1 MQRTITKSGV
11 EAYVRANWFK
21 IIMIS
26 LIAFVFLR
34 KDLSFSF
41 NLNSPL
47 EGQDQEHVPLKEE
60 VHQNKLETKPK
71 PSAKMTDVA
80 KAGSNN
86 NTTSLFDMIDIPFIG
101 KGKVVKVAEPE
112 IRGIDEAAKQAYI
125 NRFANVA
132 INERKKYG
140 IPSSIILANALL
152 HSFAGQRDMSINGNN
167 HFALPCV
174 VGWKGGS
181 GTYND
186 ACYRHY
192 ENAWTSF
199 RDHSLY
205 VTTGPN
211 QKLPALGKK
220 DYKAWAKGLEKSKSF
235 DIDNLAATLIS
246 IIEAFDWTK
255 YD

>member
-21 IIMIS
+21 IIMIA

-47 EGQDQEHVPLKEE
+47 DGQEEHVPLKEE
-60 VHQNKLETKPK
+60 VHHKKLEKKAK
-71 PSAKMTDVA
+71 PSAKITDVA
-80 KAGSNN
+80 KAGSSNS
-86 NTTSLFDMIDIPFIG
+86 TSLFDMIDIPFIG
-101 KGKVVKVAEPE
+101 KGKAVKVSEPE
-112 IRGIDEAAKQAYI
+112 VKTIDESTKRAYL

-132 INERKKYG
+132 INERKKFG
-140 IPSSIILANALL
+140 VPSSIILANAMLQ
-152 HSFAGQRDMSINGNN
+152 SFAGQRDMSLSGNN

-174 VGWKGGS
+174 SGWKGGS

-186 ACYRHY
+186 ACFRHY

-211 QKLPALGKK
+211 QKLLALGNK

-235 DIDNLAATLIS
+235 DIDNLASKLIS
-246 IIEAFDWTK
+246 IIDKYDLTK
-255 YD
+255 YDQK

>member
-1 MQRTITKSGV
+1 
-11 EAYVRANWFK
+11 
-21 IIMIS
+21 MIS

-80 KAGSNN
+80 KAGSNNNN

-152 HSFAGQRDMSINGNN
+152 HSFAGQRDMSVNGNN

-246 IIEAFDWTK
+246 IIEEFDLTK

>member
-21 IIMIS
+21 IVMIA

-47 EGQDQEHVPLKEE
+47 DGQEEEHVPLKEE
-60 VHQNKLETKPK
+60 VHQNKLEKKAK
-71 PSAKMTDVA
+71 PSAKVTDVA
-80 KAGSNN
+80 KAGTSNS
-86 NTTSLFDMIDIPFIG
+86 TSLFDMIDIPFIG
-101 KGKVVKVAEPE
+101 KGKAVKVAEPE
-112 IRGIDEAAKQAYI
+112 VRKIAEATKRSYI
-125 NRFANVA
+125 SRFANVA

-140 IPSSIILANALL
+140 IPSSIILANAMLQ
-152 HSFAGQRDMSINGNN
+152 SFAGQRDMSLSGNN

-174 VGWKGGS
+174 SGWKGGS

-205 VTTGPN
+205 VSTGSN
-211 QKLPALGKK
+211 QKLLALGNK
-220 DYKAWAKGLEKSKSF
+220 DYKGWAKGLEKSKSF
-235 DIDNLAATLIS
+235 DIDNLAKTLIS
-246 IIEAFDWTK
+246 IIDEYDLTK
-255 YD
+255 YDR